1 MLYRAFSPVGP
12 PAEAAADLQ
21 SGRSKREFSED
32 VNSARRSHRTPEPVA
47 SAADY
52 SQMQRVV
59 TELLE
64 PMAARDHLSATD
76 LHEVYLR
83 LAKAQ
88 PSLVGDP
95 AEFAPMFAKVI
106 RRLLIDLARARRD
119 AGLSLDRTA
128 ARTATDIGAQD
139 HLLAV
144 DQALERLAQASPLQ
158 ARIVELRFFAG
169 LSEEEIATVLGLP
182 ARTVRRDARIAM
194 VQMHALMTDVSS

>member
-1 MLYRAFSPVGP
+1 
-12 PAEAAADLQ
+12 
-21 SGRSKREFSED
+21 
-32 VNSARRSHRTPEPVA
+32 
-47 SAADY
+47 
-52 SQMQRVV
+52 
-59 TELLE
+59 
-64 PMAARDHLSATD
+64 
-76 LHEVYLR
+76 
-83 LAKAQ
+83 
-88 PSLVGDP
+88 
-95 AEFAPMFAKVI
+95 MFAKVI

-194 VQMHALMTDVSS
+194 VQMHALITDVSS